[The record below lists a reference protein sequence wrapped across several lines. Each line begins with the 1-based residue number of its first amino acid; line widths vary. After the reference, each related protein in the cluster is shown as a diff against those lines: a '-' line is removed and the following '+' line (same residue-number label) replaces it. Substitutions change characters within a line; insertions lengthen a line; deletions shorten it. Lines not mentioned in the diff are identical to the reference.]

1 MDLKNEYLELQP
13 EPDSGYENSVTVAA
27 DTLPAS
33 SSSTTY
39 DDAESSQVPRAGAG
53 RGKKARN
60 GPQGGHNL
68 ENPYETP
75 NVYAEIPNL
84 EYESLEHEQRNPE
97 HTTSIPPQPSTP
109 NTRPA
114 LPGEPQP
121 QPQLCCK
128 KSARFWCLVTTAMST
143 VIVVLVVVV
152 VVLTGIDF
160 ENTFGYLPL

>member
-1 MDLKNEYLELQP
+1 MPTFQMDLNEYLELQP
-13 EPDSGYENSVTVAA
+13 QPDSGYENSVTVTA
-27 DTLPAS
+27 DTLPGSAPS
-33 SSSTTY
+33 ITY
-39 DDAESSQVPRAGAG
+39 DDAQSSQVPRAGAG

-84 EYESLEHEQRNPE
+84 EYESLKHEQRTTE
-97 HTTSIPPQPSTP
+97 HTTSMPPEPSTP

-121 QPQLCCK
+121 QLCCK
-128 KSARFWCLVTTAMST
+128 KPPRFWCLLTAALST
-143 VIVVLVVVV
+143 VIVVLVVIV

-160 ENTFGYLPL
+160 KYT